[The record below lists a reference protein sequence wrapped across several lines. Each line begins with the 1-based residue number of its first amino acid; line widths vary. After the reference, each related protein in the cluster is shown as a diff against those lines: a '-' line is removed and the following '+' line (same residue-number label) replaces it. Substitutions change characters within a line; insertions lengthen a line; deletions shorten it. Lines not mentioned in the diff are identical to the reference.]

1 MLRNCDLKVFDV
13 WHFNI
18 EKEEATAHLTIKLAS
33 KHVLKASE
41 HML

>member
-1 MLRNCDLKVFDV
+1 MCDISIF
-13 WHFNI
+13 

-33 KHVLKASE
+33 KHVLKASK